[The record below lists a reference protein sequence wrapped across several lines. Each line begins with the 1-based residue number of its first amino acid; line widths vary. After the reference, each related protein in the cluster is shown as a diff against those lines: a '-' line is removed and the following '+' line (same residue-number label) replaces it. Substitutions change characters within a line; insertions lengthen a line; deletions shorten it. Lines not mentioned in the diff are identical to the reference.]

1 MKNGPPKKSDISFG
15 KLIRQLEEQ
24 LRSGLPAL
32 PPEPKERSDPNEH
45 SEYEPS
51 R

>member
-15 KLIRQLEEQ
+15 ELIRQLEEEM
-24 LRSGLPAL
+24 RYGLQAL
-32 PPEPKERSDPNEH
+32 TPTPKERSDPNEH

-51 R
+51 P